1 MGCFER
7 LEGRVLFSTYTV
19 TTAADA
25 GAGSLRQAIVDANKH
40 AGPDAIHFA
49 IGTGPRTIAVASA
62 LPTITDPLVLDATTQ
77 PGFAGKPLIELTG
90 RDIAATASSVTGI
103 SITAGDSVVRG
114 LVINRFSGNG
124 IRLLGNGGNVVCG
137 NYVGTDASGCTMR

>member
-1 MGCFER
+1 MGCFAR

-90 RDIAATASSVTGI
+90 SERARVGRLAVLNARSAAIALQSAPILAAIVGGEFPPSG
-103 SITAGDSVVRG
+103 G
-114 LVINRFSGNG
+114 LP
-124 IRLLGNGGNVVCG
+124 
-137 NYVGTDASGCTMR
+137 